1 MAEGLSAMTSV
12 DPRLGGGSG
21 AAVNLAAPDALARA
35 AERRAAGELVVLPAA
50 VADTPEQAWLG
61 YLDSAPL
68 LSTGRIVYAAVIKR
82 ALDVVGAACLLVALA
97 PVLFCIAAAIRMSG
111 AGPAM
116 YRQQRIGRF
125 GVPFTVYKFRTM
137 IDDRRKTD
145 LPFVGTDRRQRH
157 KSEADPRVT
166 RVGALLRRTSLDELP
181 QLINILRG
189 EMSFIGPRPEL
200 PRIVARYQPW
210 QHQRHLVRPGMS
222 GWWQIHGR
230 SDRPMHENTELDIYY
245 VERLS
250 LRLDLHIFVRTFKA
264 LFSRNGAF

>member
-1 MAEGLSAMTSV
+1 MTSD
-12 DPRLGGGSG
+12 DPRFSVGNV
-21 AAVNLAAPDALARA
+21 AALSLAAPDAPARTVD
-35 AERRAAGELVVLPAA
+35 RRAAGELVMLPAA
-50 VADTPEQAWLG
+50 AVETPEQAWLG

-68 LSTGRIVYAAVIKR
+68 LSTARVAYAAALKR
-82 ALDVVGAACLLVALA
+82 ALDAVGAACLLVLLA
-97 PVLFCIAAAIRMSG
+97 PVLLCIGVAIRLG
-111 AGPAM
+111 GGGPAM
-116 YRQQRIGRF
+116 YRQQRVGRF

-145 LPFVGTDRRQRH
+145 LPFVGSDRRERH

-166 RVGALLRRTSLDELP
+166 AVGALLRRTSLDELP
-181 QLINILRG
+181 QLINILKG

-200 PRIVARYQPW
+200 PRIVSKYQPW

-250 LRLDLHIFVRTFKA
+250 FRLDLHIFVRTFKA